1 MINKLIKADPFKIFH
16 IVFGYI
22 IIFALWWGYLLFNKN
37 ESVFH
42 EKVELREI
50 MYSKSNPGIDFKNT
64 AEYKLIHS
72 KYQRQCL
79 MILLEGSVFIAL
91 MIAGLLRVR
100 KVFKREIELAQQ
112 QKNFLLSITHELKS
126 PLSTIKLSLQTLVK
140 RKLDEEQQNR
150 MIGGS
155 LDDLQRLEGL
165 VDNILFAAKMEQEQ
179 HGFSKDVIN
188 LAEIVNKVCERIST
202 NKKGIEVQVTA
213 PEQLLAPGDIL
224 GFTSVVMNLIENAI
238 KYSPEKSMV
247 QVSLQSTD
255 GNVILKVSDNGIGIP
270 GAEKQ
275 NVFSKFYRVGN
286 ENTRTTKGTG
296 LGLYIV
302 KKYVEIFGGAISI
315 DDNQPCG
322 TTFTIKLPVA

>member
-1 MINKLIKADPFKIFH
+1 MINKILRADPFKIFH

-22 IIFALWWGYLLFNKN
+22 IVFALWWGYLLFSKN
-37 ESVFH
+37 ESVFR
-42 EKVELREI
+42 EKVELQEI
-50 MYSKSNPGIDFKNT
+50 MFSKSNPGQDFKST
-64 AEYKLIHS
+64 AEYKVIHS

-79 MILLEGSVFIAL
+79 MILLEGGVFIAL

-100 KVFKREIELAQQ
+100 KVFKREIEIAQQ

-179 HGFSKDVIN
+179 HGFSKDAIN

-202 NKKGIEVQVTA
+202 NKKSIEVQVIT
-213 PEQLLAPGDIL
+213 PERLIAPGDML

-238 KYSPEKSMV
+238 KYSPEKSTV
-247 QVSLQSTD
+247 QVALQTVEGD
-255 GNVILKVSDNGIGIP
+255 VVLQVSDNGIGIP
-270 GAEKQ
+270 DTEKQ
-275 NVFSKFYRVGN
+275 KVFDKFYRIGN

-302 KKYVEIFGGAISI
+302 KKYVEIFNGTISVT
-315 DDNQPCG
+315 DNQPTG
-322 TTFTIKLPVA
+322 ANFIIKLPRA